1 MNEQTSNPIVLVNE
15 QSIQL
20 IMPSDL
26 AAETSVF
33 VSYLE
38 QFNLPTDNIIA
49 STDERSIVASN
60 LSSFLSSLPVESKK
74 EARYLSKFI
83 GATAIGLFDAALNYV
98 WNEVVL
104 NLRKKVSIYG
114 IDLFFDA
121 AVGGKNRELYKD
133 EKDLG
138 GLKDSVLL
146 DTCRKLELISD
157 IVYRKLDYILT
168 MRNEVAASHPNVE
181 SIGGFELLGW
191 LQTCIKDVLQDQPS
205 DSAIKIR
212 ALVDNLKSKSDVIDD
227 TTLGRIEVEL
237 KYLSLSHVHN
247 LLVTIFGIFISPN
260 SEQVL
265 RKNISKIA
273 PFVWMCANDQ
283 VKYKIGAKIDGYRTN
298 LHDEKLERGIEFLA
312 IVGGLTYESIP
323 AKIIALENL
332 ADQLEEKHE
341 GWDNFYNEPSVMKEI
356 LQYCKSSTDVPKE
369 VLPKLIKIVLRC
381 RLGRGLS
388 YQNGVS
394 PGGRPLYDQ
403 FIKLL
408 DDDGIAS
415 CIASFFDHDINSKLQ
430 NRVCQMHLKAVLEN
444 LKSIVISERL
454 RDSVDFLLRDITNAH
469 VAGRRKE
476 FRELT
481 TPFIKWR

>member
-1 MNEQTSNPIVLVNE
+1 MNEQPIQPIVLGNE
-15 QSIQL
+15 QSIQP
-20 IMPSDL
+20 ITASDL

-49 STDERSIVASN
+49 STDERRIVASN
-60 LSSFLSSLPVESKK
+60 LSSFLSSLPVESRK

-104 NLRKKVSIYG
+104 NLRKKSSIYG

-138 GLKDSVLL
+138 GLKDIVLL
-146 DTCRKLELISD
+146 NTCLKLELISD
-157 IVYRKLDYILT
+157 VVYRKLDYILT

-181 SIGGFELLGW
+181 SIGAFELLGW

-227 TTLGRIEVEL
+227 ATLNRISAEL
-237 KYLSLSHVHN
+237 KYLSLPHVHN
-247 LLVTIFGIFISPN
+247 LLITIFGIFISPT

-273 PFVWMCANDQ
+273 PLVWHYSVDQ
-283 VKYKIGAKIDGYRTN
+283 VKYKIGSQIDSYRTN
-298 LHDEKLERGIEFLA
+298 LHDEKLERGIEFLG
-312 IVGGLTYESIP
+312 IVGGLMYESIP
-323 AKIIALENL
+323 ARTIALDTL

-341 GWDNFYNEPSVMKEI
+341 GWDNFYNEPAVMKEI
-356 LQYCKSSTDVPKE
+356 LQYFKSSTDVPKE
-369 VLPKLIKIVLRC
+369 VLPKLVKIVLRC

-394 PGGRPLYDQ
+394 PVGLPLYDQ
-403 FIKLL
+403 FIRSL
-408 DDDGIAS
+408 DDEGITL
-415 CIASFFDHDINSKLQ
+415 CVISFFHPEINSKLQ
-430 NRVCQMHLKAVLEN
+430 NRVCQTHLKVVLEN

-454 RDSVDFLLRDITNAH
+454 RDGIDMLLRDIPNAYA
-469 VAGRRKE
+469 AGRRKE
-476 FRELT
+476 FREVT
-481 TPFIKWR
+481 APFIQWR